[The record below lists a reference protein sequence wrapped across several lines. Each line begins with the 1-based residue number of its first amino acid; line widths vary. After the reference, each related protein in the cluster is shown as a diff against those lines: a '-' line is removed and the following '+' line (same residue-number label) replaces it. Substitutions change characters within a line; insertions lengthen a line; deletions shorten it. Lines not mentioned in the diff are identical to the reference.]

1 MKIRIAS
8 HNEVKLKEFKAI
20 FEPFGYEV
28 LMGLDDMS
36 MIEETGDTFT
46 ENAFIKAEAIHA
58 ITGDLVI
65 ADDSGLCIDALP
77 DILGVKSA
85 RFMEELSYLE
95 KNKLLLE
102 MLSDEENRKA
112 SFHSVIALVGKGTH
126 ESFAGR
132 IDGEISRE
140 IMGAEGFGYD
150 PIFVTNGYTESF
162 GTMGPELKNQ
172 ISHRALALEK
182 LMAYLETHQV

>member
-8 HNEVKLKEFKAI
+8 HNEGKLKEFKAI

-65 ADDSGLCIDALP
+65 AD
-77 DILGVKSA
+77 
-85 RFMEELSYLE
+85 Y
-95 KNKLLLE
+95 
-102 MLSDEENRKA
+102 A
-112 SFHSVIALVGKGTH
+112 SMHCL
-126 ESFAGR
+126 
-132 IDGEISRE
+132 IS
-140 IMGAEGFGYD
+140 
-150 PIFVTNGYTESF
+150 
-162 GTMGPELKNQ
+162 
-172 ISHRALALEK
+172 
-182 LMAYLETHQV
+182 